1 MGEEKRKYIRAQF
14 NCEILYPTLIRNGK
28 QHTYM
33 DRLYRLFAVDLS
45 EAGICLQS
53 NFLIQKDDFVSFYL
67 RIGDNIP
74 FKALLKVRWNKIS
87 NGAYICGGEFI
98 ALKLNEIYLLREFV
112 KFQKSM
118 HQTPSN
124 L

>member
-1 MGEEKRKYIRAQF
+1 MGMENRRYIRAKF

-28 QHTYM
+28 QRTFM
-33 DRLYRLFAVDLS
+33 DRLYRLYAVDLS

-53 NFLIQKDDFVSFYL
+53 NFFIHKDDFVSFYL

-74 FKALLKVRWNKIS
+74 FRALVKVRWNKIS

-98 ALKLNEIYLLREFV
+98 ALKLNEIYLLRDFI
-112 KFQKSM
+112 KSQKSL
-118 HQTPSN
+118 HSTPAN

>member
-1 MGEEKRKYIRAQF
+1 MGEEKRKYTRTKF
-14 NCEILYPTLIRNGK
+14 NCEILYPTLIKNGK

-53 NFLIQKDDFVSFYL
+53 NFLIQKDDFLSFYL
-67 RIGDNIP
+67 RIENNIP

-98 ALKLNEIYLLREFV
+98 ALKLNEIYLLREFI
-112 KFQKSM
+112 KYKKPM
-118 HQTPSN
+118 YQTSSK